1 MALVTLP
8 DNGTPPANTSVRAE
22 LGNAVA
28 VTPSDVNTFPT
39 PVRIYVGGAGIVTA
53 MPARQRGAAGQAS
66 VAITMVAG
74 GWLPFLVDQVFA
86 TGTTATLMV
95 ACY

>member
-1 MALVTLP
+1 MALITLP
-8 DNGTPPANTSVRAE
+8 DAGVPPPTDGVRTE

-28 VTPSDVNTFPT
+28 VTPSDANTFPK
-39 PVRIYVGGAGIVTA
+39 PVRLYVGGAGIVTC
-53 MPARQRGAAGQAS
+53 MPARQRGAAGQTS

-74 GWLPFLVDQVFA
+74 GIVPFLVDQVFA